1 MARSSTKP
9 DKTTSPR
16 VGKRKKA
23 FPTRFFLLLL
33 ISDTHTAML
42 ISPLARKLCTKLGI
56 DPATLRGSGPR
67 GRIMAADVSTPA
79 PRSKGETTKADKVL
93 GITRP
98 QKDGFHVFDDEA
110 DMSAL
115 AAISMPIAVQC
126 EKLLEK
132 RYSLFDYIVRA
143 VVRAC
148 TSFPEWMDADGNVN
162 VLLFEECGK
171 KVAALTNATRKT
183 IYKLSREIAA
193 SPLMPEGFAP
203 HIIICDTKTSRER
216 VAEIV
221 AKGTRPAFAL
231 VIRGNTPKEG
241 IRAGYEEIGSHI
253 LKYTFYAATTM
264 SQQVAG
270 RIAGRLKSLLY
281 NPVTLLLIPN

>member
-1 MARSSTKP
+1 
-9 DKTTSPR
+9 
-16 VGKRKKA
+16 
-23 FPTRFFLLLL
+23 
-33 ISDTHTAML
+33 ML
-42 ISPLARKLCTKLGI
+42 ISPLAKKLCLKQGI

-67 GRIMAADVSTPA
+67 GRIMAADVTTPA
-79 PRSKGETTKADKVL
+79 PRGKGETTMADNCL

-98 QKDGFHVFDDEA
+98 EKDGFHIFDDEA

-126 EKLLEK
+126 EKLQEN

-148 TSFPEWMDADGNVN
+148 TGQPEWMDADGQVN
-162 VLLFEECGK
+162 VLLFEHSGQ
-171 KVAALTNATRKT
+171 KVAAIADAARKT
-183 IYKLSREIAA
+183 IYKLSREIAKA
-193 SPLMPEGFAP
+193 PAMPEGFAP
-203 HIIICDTKTSRER
+203 HIIICDTKTSRDR

-221 AKGTRPAFAL
+221 AAGTRPAFAL
-231 VIRGNTPKEG
+231 VIRGNTPKED
-241 IRAGYEEIGSHI
+241 IRAGHEAISSFC

-270 RIAGRLKSLLY
+270 RIAARLKSLLY
-281 NPVTLLLIPN
+281 NPVSLLLIRN

>member
-1 MARSSTKP
+1 
-9 DKTTSPR
+9 
-16 VGKRKKA
+16 
-23 FPTRFFLLLL
+23 
-33 ISDTHTAML
+33 ML
-42 ISPLARKLCTKLGI
+42 ISPLAKRICTKLGI

-67 GRIMAADVSTPA
+67 GRIMAVDVSTPA
-79 PRSKGETTKADKVL
+79 PRGKGETTMADNCL

-98 QKDGFHVFDDEA
+98 EKDGFHVFDDEV

-148 TSFPEWMDADGNVN
+148 TGFPEWMNADGKVN

-171 KVAALTNATRKT
+171 KVAAITDAARKT

-193 SPLMPEGFAP
+193 APTMPEGFRP
-203 HIIICDTKTSRER
+203 HIIICDTRTSRER
-216 VAEIV
+216 VSEVV
-221 AKGTRPAFAL
+221 APGTRPAFAL
-231 VIRGNTPKEG
+231 VVRGNTPKED
-241 IRAGYEEIGSHI
+241 IRAGADGISSHQ
-253 LKYTFYAATTM
+253 LKYTFYTASTL

-270 RIAGRLKSLLY
+270 RIAARLKSLLC
-281 NPVTLLLIPN
+281 NPVSLLLIQN